1 MGGIKPSTVKTPLA
15 TAYVPIATAF
25 SLIHSGA
32 AAAMGN
38 SLMSTPS
45 ALAIAAQAVSTRLL
59 STHDPMCRTGG
70 IPSAWQTARN
80 P

>member
-1 MGGIKPSTVKTPLA
+1 
-15 TAYVPIATAF
+15 
-25 SLIHSGA
+25 
-32 AAAMGN
+32 MGN
-38 SLMSTPS
+38 SLMSTPI
-45 ALAIAAQAVSTRLL
+45 ALATAAQAVSTRLL